1 MVIMPKVSVAVLASG
16 RGSNFQAI
24 QDAIARG
31 ECDAQIKVLISNK
44 SDAGA
49 IDLAKGYGIA
59 TEIVERKSFKTRE
72 MMDERIKA
80 LLDSYKVDLV
90 VLAGYMVVLKS
101 KKLIDAYRG
110 KIINIHPSLLPSFP
124 GVDAQRQAFDYGAKV
139 SGVTIHLVDE
149 SLDAGPIL
157 YQEAVYIGD
166 CTSDGDVSERILELE
181 HQSYAKVVHSFSKGR
196 YVVEGR
202 RARFVPY

>member
-1 MVIMPKVSVAVLASG
+1 MGKVSLAILASG

-24 QDAIARG
+24 EEAIARG
-31 ECDAQIKVLISNK
+31 ECDARVKVLISNK

-49 IDLAKGYGIA
+49 IDLAKGYGIPI
-59 TEIVERKSFKTRE
+59 EIVERKSFKTRE
-72 MMDERIKA
+72 LMDERIKA

-101 KKLIDAYRG
+101 RKLIDAYRG
-110 KIINIHPSLLPSFP
+110 RIINIHPSLLPSFP
-124 GVDAQRQAFDYGAKV
+124 GVDAQKQAFDYGAKV

-157 YQEAVYIGD
+157 FQEAVDISD
-166 CTSDGDVSERILELE
+166 CMTDDDAAERILEAE
-181 HQSYAKVVHSFSKGR
+181 HRSYAKVIDSFSKGK